1 MIEVIEA
8 DITTLKVDAIVN
20 AANQWL
26 YEAGTLDIA
35 IRRAA
40 GPKLEKHCHELG
52 GCFVGQ
58 AVITPGFKLPA
69 KWVIH
74 AVGPKWEGGDH
85 NEPELLATCYKN
97 TLQLAVDNNIKT
109 IAIPGI
115 STGIYAYPKSQA
127 IPIAINQMREFEDR
141 FERIIACC
149 FTQNDKMRYLEVLES

>member
-8 DITTLKVDAIVN
+8 NITTLKVDAIVN

-40 GPKLEKHCHELG
+40 GPKLEKHCRNLD
-52 GCFVGQ
+52 GCPVGE

-69 KWVIH
+69 KWIIH
-74 AVGPKWEGGDH
+74 AVGPKWEGGDQ

-97 TLQLAVDNNIKT
+97 TLQLAVDEGIKS
-109 IAIPGI
+109 IALPGI

-127 IPIAINQMREFEDR
+127 VQIAIQQMQAFEKK

-149 FTQNDKMRYLEVLES
+149 FTQNDKMRYLEYLS